1 MKVCKYHCF
10 WENRLH
16 KDLLHFP
23 TFCPL
28 LVGVWVN
35 NGLSLIQ
42 ASYFRQWLHYFFNLY
57 SIKICSRQLLFF
69 ERKKGFKREVQ
80 AVQTGGLTK
89 THRALVLTRFCG
101 RCALQSDRLRLQP
114 NWLARSIT
122 SACWRSDGD
131 ECLFLFV
138 KSPALLQHARQNEK
152 QIKEAG
158 NQHRKDV
165 WLLAIEL
172 SALFT
177 PNETT
182 FSTAAY

>member
-1 MKVCKYHCF
+1 MEV
-10 WENRLH
+10 L
-16 KDLLHFP
+16 
-23 TFCPL
+23 
-28 LVGVWVN
+28 
-35 NGLSLIQ
+35 
-42 ASYFRQWLHYFFNLY
+42 
-57 SIKICSRQLLFF
+57 
-69 ERKKGFKREVQ
+69 KKH
-80 AVQTGGLTK
+80 T
-89 THRALVLTRFCG
+89 RALVPTRFCG

-122 SACWRSDGD
+122 SVCWRPDGD